1 MGRDSTRA
9 SVAENSSTGPGN
21 AIVCVPCVG
30 KCNFR
35 PARFEYL
42 TPQMITLG
50 SGCNRWMET
59 PTRTTSTPTTLTW
72 VQRIGFHV
80 VQMCHERQDG
90 GVTAGEA
97 TNCRVSKSPIFLL
110 PLLIT
115 LQVSMTLKLNE
126 FSHDIEEDGWK
137 TVENEPYTVCMAL
150 YCNCMQSMH
159 TVCGSHCCQCLTV
172 FYVLYKLHN

>member
-80 VQMCHERQDG
+80 VQMCHESQDG

-115 LQVSMTLKLNE
+115 LKKS
-126 FSHDIEEDGWK
+126 FHDIETEWVFTWHWRRWLKDSGKW
-137 TVENEPYTVCMAL
+137 AL
-150 YCNCMQSMH
+150 YCLH
-159 TVCGSHCCQCLTV
+159 GSIL
-172 FYVLYKLHN
+172 